1 MKVVLFCGGL
11 GMRLRGYS
19 EVVPKPMVNVGNRPI
34 LWHIMKYYAHYGHK
48 EFILCLGW
56 QAEVVKD
63 FFVKYNET
71 VSNNFVLSKGG
82 KNIDLLSSDIE
93 DWKITFV
100 DTGMSASIAQR
111 MKRVEPYLEDD
122 ETFMANYA
130 DGVCDVD
137 LHQLVDFH
145 RQNDAI
151 GSFVTVRP
159 SCSFHVVDSALD
171 GRVEQI
177 EEIRETNTWMNGGFF
192 VFERSIFNYI
202 QDGEELVDQPFTR
215 LMAENRLFAMKYP
228 GFWSCMDTYKE
239 KQALDEMFVTGNA
252 PWMIWNQPE
261 RPAEIHS

>member
-1 MKVVLFCGGL
+1 
-11 GMRLRGYS
+11 MRLRGYS

-34 LWHIMKYYAHYGHK
+34 LWHIMKYYAHFGHK

-56 QAEVVKD
+56 QAEVIKD

-111 MKRVEPYLEDD
+111 MRRVESYLDDD

-137 LHQLVDFH
+137 LNELVDFH
-145 RQNDAI
+145 QRNDAI

-159 SCSFHVVDSALD
+159 SSSFHVVDSDMD
-171 GRVEQI
+171 GRVQQI
-177 EEIRETNTWMNGGFF
+177 EEVRETNTWMNGGFF
-192 VFERSIFNYI
+192 VFDRSVFNYI

-215 LMAENRLFAMKYP
+215 LMDENRLFAMKYP

-239 KQALDEMFVTGNA
+239 KQALDEMFVTGKA